1 MRLGMAANVRAPT
14 SVATAVCATAVY
26 DAADAR
32 GVSWR
37 TSCVEPEVAGTRA
50 LGMRHAG
57 GVRRDRVGVAASD
70 GDL

>member
-1 MRLGMAANVRAPT
+1 MRLGMAANVHAPT
-14 SVATAVCATAVY
+14 TVATAVCATAAY
-26 DAADAR
+26 DAVDAR

-37 TSCVEPEVAGTRA
+37 TICVEPEVAGTPV

-57 GVRRDRVGVAASD
+57 GVRRDRVGVASSD